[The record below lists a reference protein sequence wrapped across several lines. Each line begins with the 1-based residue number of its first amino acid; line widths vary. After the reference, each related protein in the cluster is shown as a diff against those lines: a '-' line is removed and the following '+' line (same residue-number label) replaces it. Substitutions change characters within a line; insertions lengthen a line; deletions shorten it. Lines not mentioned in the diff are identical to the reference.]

1 MENTTKAKTNQK
13 PAEPKHCPSCNSTA
27 IIQDH
32 QSGETICTRC
42 GLVLLEKKMDKKP
55 EWYDKPGEQTGRAD
69 TSTGSDITQHDLGL
83 GSRMGYSREL
93 SPAWRAKLR
102 RLRKWHKR
110 SRAST
115 YYDKSL
121 RQALINL
128 DKLCE
133 DLHLTKAVKA
143 EVSDLYR
150 KTKKENIT
158 PGRDTW
164 NILATLLFIV
174 ARIRGIPRTEKEIAE
189 ALMKR
194 KQIKEKEAY
203 KALRRN
209 RKVIKKELNLEVPR
223 PKPKE
228 YLDRFS
234 SRLNLPQKVQTKAHQ
249 ICSSLPRKLK
259 SRKASFL
266 VAAAA
271 IYNASRKF
279 EDYKLK
285 IREVAEVL
293 DVGVSSLSK
302 AGKLL
307 REQTNNPSE

>member
-1 MENTTKAKTNQK
+1 MQKTTETKTNNK
-13 PAEPKHCPSCNSTA
+13 PAEPTHCPSCNSTA
-27 IIQDH
+27 IVQDH
-32 QSGETICTRC
+32 QSGENICTRC
-42 GLVLLEKKMDKKP
+42 GLVLLEKEMDKKP
-55 EWYDKPGEQTGRAD
+55 EWHEEPGEQTGRAD
-69 TSTGSDITQHDLGL
+69 TSTGSDITQHDKGL
-83 GSRMGYSREL
+83 GSRMGNSREL

-110 SRAST
+110 SRATT
-115 YYDKSL
+115 YHDKSL

-133 DLHLTKAVKA
+133 DLHLTKAIKA
-143 EVSDLYR
+143 EVSKLYR
-150 KTKKENIT
+150 KAKKEEIT

-164 NILATLLFIV
+164 NLLASLIFIV

-189 ALMKR
+189 ALMQR
-194 KQIKEKEAY
+194 KQIEEKEATQ
-203 KALRRN
+203 ALRRN
-209 RKVIKKELNLEVPR
+209 RKVIIKELDLEVPR

-234 SRLNLPQKVQTKAHQ
+234 SRLDLSREVQTKAHQ

-259 SRKASFL
+259 SKKATFL

-271 IYNASRKF
+271 IYNASRKV
-279 EDYKLK
+279 EDYDLK
-285 IREVAEVL
+285 IREVAEAL

-307 REQTNNPSE
+307 REQRDALPE